1 MLLDIHIDR
10 LHQEIGGKINHICP
24 HCGDGFIYKYSL
36 TFHIEK
42 QCKDVERKK
51 YIKSK
56 RIPYNIGTFWI
67 YLILNHDLFKFGEK
81 LYSFDEINLG
91 KIEKRLQGFKLL
103 AWQAYLIL
111 FKVTA

>member
-1 MLLDIHIDR
+1 MLLDVHIDR

-67 YLILNHDLFKFGEK
+67 YLILNHELFKSNEK
-81 LYSFDEINLG
+81 LFSFDEIN
-91 KIEKRLQGFKLL
+91 
-103 AWQAYLIL
+103 
-111 FKVTA
+111 